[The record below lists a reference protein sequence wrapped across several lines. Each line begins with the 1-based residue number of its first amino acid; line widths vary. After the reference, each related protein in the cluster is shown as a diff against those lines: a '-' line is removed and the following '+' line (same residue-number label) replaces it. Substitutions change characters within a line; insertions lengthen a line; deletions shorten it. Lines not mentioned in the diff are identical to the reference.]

1 MVSMEIAVELSLYP
15 LEQDRIPKIK
25 DFIDRLNAVGGV
37 RVITN
42 SLSTQ
47 LVGPFDLVFAALA
60 REIKTTFGQVDK
72 SVIVMKLIG
81 PLTDSGLLK

>member
-1 MVSMEIAVELSLYP
+1 MDIAVELSLYP
-15 LEQDRIPKIK
+15 LQQDRVPRIK
-25 DFIDRLNAVGGV
+25 DFIDRLNTVTGV

-47 LVGPFDLVFAALA
+47 VIGPYDLVFAALA

-72 SVIVMKLIG
+72 SVVVMKVIG
-81 PLTDSGLLK
+81 PLTDSGIIR

>member
-1 MVSMEIAVELSLYP
+1 MDIAVELSLYP
-15 LEQDRIPKIK
+15 LQQDRVPRIK
-25 DFIDRLNAVGGV
+25 DFIDRLNTVSGV

-47 LVGPFDLVFAALA
+47 VIGPYDLVFAALA

-72 SVIVMKLIG
+72 SVVVMKVIG
-81 PLTDSGLLK
+81 PLTDSGIIR

>member
-1 MVSMEIAVELSLYP
+1 VP
-15 LEQDRIPKIK
+15 DRVRRIK
-25 DFIDRLNAVGGV
+25 DFIDRLNAVSGV

-47 LVGPFDLVFAALA
+47 LVGPFDLVFATLA
-60 REIKTTFGQVDK
+60 REIKATFGEVDK

-81 PLTDSGLLK
+81 PLTDSGLIR